1 MAKKNQTKDK
11 ESTEIPEELQ
21 SSATDSI
28 QKTVDT
34 TIDSNVDD
42 GLKAGNGSSS
52 PPRIELLHTESVM
65 VNRYFS
71 EEQINELARE
81 NARNYTQAEEIKNS
95 AKAAAADY
103 KSQLANINNVI
114 ATNSRKINDG
124 FEPVQVMAKVFLD
137 YDRTVRVYVDPQ
149 GAVIKEI
156 PFKPQDYQLKMT
168 MEGVEPEKIPVGY
181 AADFARDVFGVEN
194 EDIPNSPGPIED
206 QEDPI

>member
-1 MAKKNQTKDK
+1 MAKKNQAKDK

-28 QKTVDT
+28 QETVDT
-34 TIDSNVDD
+34 ETDSNVEPPPTTEDR
-42 GLKAGNGSSS
+42 SSS

-168 MEGVEPEKIPVGY
+168 IEGVEPEKIPVGY

>member
-21 SSATDSI
+21 SSASNDVQQVS
-28 QKTVDT
+28 QEKGQTVPPGDANT
-34 TIDSNVDD
+34 
-42 GLKAGNGSSS
+42 AS

-124 FEPVQVMAKVFLD
+124 FEPVQVMAKVYLD
-137 YDRTVRVYVDPQ
+137 YDRTVRVYIDPQ
-149 GAVIKEI
+149 GAVIKEM

-168 MEGVEPEKIPVGY
+168 MEGIEPEKIPVGY

-194 EDIPNSPGPIED
+194 EGIPNSPGPIED